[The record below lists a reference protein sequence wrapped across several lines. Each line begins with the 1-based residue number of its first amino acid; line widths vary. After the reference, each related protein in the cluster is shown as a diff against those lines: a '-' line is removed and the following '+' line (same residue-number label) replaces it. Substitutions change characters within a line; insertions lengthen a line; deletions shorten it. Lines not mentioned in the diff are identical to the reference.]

1 MTESIALIPNGSPS
15 VPQSSSPRIPTRLSN
30 TAKAVGNFF
39 LANKG
44 QLIGYVVAMGIIVCG
59 VGLLYGWKA
68 TAVPLSIGMGCGL
81 GFGMLTGVATGLF
94 IDKTNKYPRNT
105 IWGWM
110 NHGLTIL
117 DGNGTR
123 AIVVTVCVA
132 VICATMVVFPHFAGA
147 AIAIPVGNIVLTK
160 LFYNGKKGWQKGDTT
175 LTPEQMVQDQNIN
188 LATLPSPLNEENFKK
203 VSSDV
208 SVLLKEIEELKK
220 KVENQQQNLKPSE
233 V

>member
-1 MTESIALIPNGSPS
+1 MANPTVLVSNVSDSAKQP
-15 VPQSSSPRIPTRLSN
+15 SSPPISARLLN
-30 TAKAVGNFF
+30 TGKAVGNFF

-123 AIVVTVCVA
+123 AIVVTVGVA

-147 AIAIPVGNIVLTK
+147 AITIPVGNIVLTK
-160 LFYNGKKGWQKGDTT
+160 LFYNAKKGWQKGDAT
-175 LTPEQMVQDQNIN
+175 LKPEQIVQEQNIN

-203 VSSDV
+203 VTSDV
-208 SVLLKEIEELKK
+208 QGLTNQLEELKK
-220 KVENQQQNLKPSE
+220 KLEELQKLDPSNK
-233 V
+233 